1 MQTRPGAEVTHMNF
15 YLLLAIIAALLLG
28 LIWYRLNLE
37 RERQKA
43 EEEEARRAAATAARL
58 ATERETAE
66 AAARLAAKR
75 EAAEAAKIAA
85 RLAAEREA
93 AEAARLAAEREAARL
108 ATEREA
114 ARLAAAEAAQF
125 AAEREAAEAARLAA
139 EREAAEAAR
148 REAEAARL
156 AAEREAAEREAAEAA
171 RLAAIPPKVPKTP
184 EQTVVMIADD
194 SKVVRIKTGRLLSQ
208 NRYQVAMAEDGLDAA
223 KQIENQLPDIL
234 ITDVDMPG
242 MDGFELSR
250 HVRNT
255 ARSAHIPIIMIT
267 SHTGAAIADRAGG
280 AGVNVLLGKPYPE
293 EELIA
298 QIQRLLN

>member
-1 MQTRPGAEVTHMNF
+1 MQTRTVAEVTQMNF

-43 EEEEARRAAATAARL
+43 EEEEARRAAEAAARL

-85 RLAAEREA
+85 
-93 AEAARLAAEREAARL
+93 
-108 ATEREA
+108 
-114 ARLAAAEAAQF
+114 Q
-125 AAEREAAEAARLAA
+125 
-139 EREAAEAAR
+139 
-148 REAEAARL
+148 L

-171 RLAAIPPKVPKTP
+171 RLAAIPAKVSKTP
-184 EQTVVMIADD
+184 EQIVVMIADD

-208 NRYQVAMAEDGLDAA
+208 HRYQVAMAEDGLDAA